1 MSDRYNCELLIGGKL
16 TQSKVKELVDMLCMS
31 EWYVQWDDGGGSDES
46 RLIDELKD
54 SDGTNPHFTQ
64 HDTAVPLQDELFDFL
79 QENKLTYHFRI
90 SSDGVYDGEIQW
102 WYPEYSSTKSVRSD
116 VNATTSVATRDELR
130 KFLSDGLTLA
140 QVVGAMDD
148 MPPTLPKFEIIK
160 DEQTT

>member
-79 QENKLTYHFRI
+79 QENKLAYHFHI

-102 WYPEYSSTKSVRSD
+102 WYPDYASTKSARAD
-116 VNATTSVATRDELR
+116 VNATASVATRDELR
-130 KFLSDGLTLA
+130 KLLSDGLTLA

-148 MPPTLPKFEIIK
+148 MPPTLPKFIIVK
-160 DEQTT
+160 DEPST